1 MSRDLRVADFV
12 RDEVSRILQRDMRDP
27 RVGSFVNVNDVKVSK
42 DLSYADIYVSSL
54 QGNDAKAQAELVAVL
69 NRAAGFFRTELA
81 KRHTMRTTPSLGF
94 ITMSWL
100 SEGRGWNNLLAR
112 RSRKTSSEPSRRVKN
127 HRSSRAKSKLCLESA
142 RAERLMGYWLWIN
155 RQVFRPM
162 MLCSRPSAYLVRRK
176 LVIRAA

>member
-54 QGNDAKAQAELVAVL
+54 QGNDAKARAELVAVL

-81 KRHTMRTTPSLGF
+81 KRHRMRTTPKPRFHYDELVERGPRLEQLIGQA
-94 ITMSWL
+94 ITQDQKRA
-100 SEGRGWNNLLAR
+100 EPKGE
-112 RSRKTSSEPSRRVKN
+112 EPSRQQGEK
-127 HRSSRAKSKLCLESA
+127 
-142 RAERLMGYWLWIN
+142 
-155 RQVFRPM
+155 
-162 MLCSRPSAYLVRRK
+162 
-176 LVIRAA
+176 